1 MKCGKF
7 VFSGERLRGGS
18 LFGRHAAGKV
28 SVRFTGCTDFKEGNE
43 FS

>member
-1 MKCGKF
+1 MRKVCIFRREAEG
-7 VFSGERLRGGS
+7 GGS